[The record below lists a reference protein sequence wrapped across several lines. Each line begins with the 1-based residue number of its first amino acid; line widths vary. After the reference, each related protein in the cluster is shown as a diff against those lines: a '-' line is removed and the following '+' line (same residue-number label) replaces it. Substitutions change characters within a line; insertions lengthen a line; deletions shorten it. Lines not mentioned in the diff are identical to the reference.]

1 MELFNTHIGIKDNIE
16 KHKQLLFFTILLRAL
31 FRFEIPPPMAVCPHW
46 ALAGVRRCRTIC
58 AHSTTAATRPERDTN
73 MGNRLTQI
81 ATRTGD
87 AGTTGLGNN
96 QRVSKNSL
104 RVHAMGD
111 VDELNS
117 HIGVLLCEDMP
128 AAVCDLL
135 VEIQH
140 QLFNLGGELSI
151 PGFELLKP
159 EAVLALDEAL
169 ATFNEPLPRLQEFIL
184 PAGTRAASLAHVCR
198 TVARRAERQ
207 VVALGNEESLNDTPR
222 QYLNR
227 LSDLLFVMARAA
239 NARAGV
245 PEQVW

>member
-1 MELFNTHIGIKDNIE
+1 
-16 KHKQLLFFTILLRAL
+16 
-31 FRFEIPPPMAVCPHW
+31 
-46 ALAGVRRCRTIC
+46 
-58 AHSTTAATRPERDTN
+58 

-117 HIGVLLCEDMP
+117 QIGVLLCEDMP
-128 AAVCDLL
+128 PDVRDVL

-140 QLFNLGGELSI
+140 QLFNLGGELSV
-151 PGFELLKP
+151 PGFELLKAD
-159 EAVLALDEAL
+159 AVMALDEAL
-169 ATFNEPLPRLQEFIL
+169 GRYNAQLPVLKEFIL

-207 VVALGNEESLNDTPR
+207 VVALGQEEAIHDAPR

-227 LSDLLFVMARAA
+227 LSDLMFVLARVL
-239 NARAGV
+239 NRLHGGDDVYWKSARLQREAD
-245 PEQVW
+245 